1 MADGLSQNPGVPPLA
16 VDPDALSGAGGA
28 VTAVG
33 DQVAAALASLT
44 AGFGA
49 NTGQD
54 AAGEVFGLAYQDA
67 AEALL
72 KAAAAGVNACRFN
85 GAKIQLSASHY
96 SIAEAASTLGGG
108 AGALPPPSEP
118 AQFAA
123 PGPPGTL
130 GPGEPP
136 PLLWSVVQLFVGD
149 FWPNGDV
156 AGLRAAAGRWRSFAA
171 VLNAVPDEL
180 NGPRM
185 VAAGQQIPEGE
196 AIQTVLSS
204 IGTDMAAVGAQ
215 CAQLARA
222 LDDFADEVARAQNA
236 IRDLLDLL
244 SVSGL
249 WDQVVSFFEGD
260 ALDEIKEIAED
271 IRAVLHNMGRQA
283 RAQEQL
289 LQQGMQIVDGLVVGM
304 QRVVR
309 GELTQFLGED
319 VGNPVATVFDTWVNV
334 NEGFVKAAFET
345 VHGLDQLDPTRF
357 LTDPEGAAA
366 TWKGMTRTG
375 LINHFAN
382 PQDAVA
388 ADKEMLRGLLHLDD
402 WRADRPGLGA
412 GGNLFDIASL
422 FVGGGS
428 GAGARGAATGARGAG
443 AAVEGADAAGVAGR
457 GGRIAGEVGDV
468 AGAAGGLRGVSQ
480 TSRGLTT
487 DLDNLS
493 RADLPV
499 GGRPVGLPPVG
510 PRPVEPVPPRPP
522 EPPVGPLPVEP
533 VLPRPPEPPASGR
546 PVGLDEP
553 GAVPRPA
560 VSDGQ
565 PTPAGSRSAD
575 SGPAPVSPG
584 GFPVEPAPVVGQP
597 APFATPVAP
606 HAPAS
611 VPAGRPAE
619 LPVPGVLGHEMPSGA
634 TSPLHGGGPRGPGD
648 SAAADGHPPATPHD
662 GTPHGPGDDIG
673 PHADDASSG
682 GLSADQRD
690 EIIAMPKGSRPD
702 PSEYLPPAY
711 IERHLEQFTDGAT
724 RFMPE
729 SNLEKYGI
737 AQRDGTSFVMPK
749 SEADAMIEAVQGNLR
764 AMEDELG
771 LPEGFLDSNTI
782 VRIDI
787 ADPKEFN
794 LRIPSGNEAG
804 ANEQWIPGGRLP
816 NGASEAVVDGGNI
829 PPDDYTV
836 TSVFE

>member
-1 MADGLSQNPGVPPLA
+1 MPPLA
-16 VDPDALSGAGGA
+16 VDPAVLSGAGGA
-28 VTAVG
+28 VAAVG
-33 DQVAAALASLT
+33 NQVAAAVASLT

-67 AEALL
+67 AAALL

-85 GAKIQLSASHY
+85 GAKIQLSASNY

-108 AGALPPPSEP
+108 FGVLPPPSEP
-118 AQFAA
+118 EQFAA

-149 FWPNGDV
+149 LWPNGDV
-156 AGLRAAAGRWRSFAA
+156 AGLRAAAGRWRGFAA
-171 VLNAVPDEL
+171 VLNGVVDQL
-180 NGPRM
+180 NGPKM
-185 VAAGQQIPEGE
+185 VVAGQQIPEGE

-215 CAQLARA
+215 CAQLAGA
-222 LDDFADEVARAQNA
+222 LEDFADEVARAQNA

-249 WDQVVSFFEGD
+249 WDQVMSFFEGD
-260 ALDEIKEIAED
+260 ALDEIKEIAAD

-289 LQQGMQIVDGLVVGM
+289 LRQGMQILDGLVVGM

-345 VHGLDQLDPTRF
+345 AHGLDQLDPTRF
-357 LTDPEGAAA
+357 LNDPEGAAA

-422 FVGGGS
+422 FIGGGS
-428 GAGARGAATGARGAG
+428 GAGARGAAVGGRGAG
-443 AAVEGADAAGVAGR
+443 AAVEGADAAGLAGR

-480 TSRGLTT
+480 ASRGLTT
-487 DLDNLS
+487 NLENLS
-493 RADLPV
+493 RAELPV

-510 PRPVEPVPPRPP
+510 SPVGSRPPEPALPRLP
-522 EPPVGPLPVEP
+522 EPPVGPRPVEP
-533 VLPRPPEPPASGR
+533 ALPRLPEPPASGR
-546 PVGLDEP
+546 PVGLHEP
-553 GAVPRPA
+553 EAVARPA
-560 VSDGQ
+560 VLDGQ
-565 PTPAGSRSAD
+565 PAPAGSRSAD

-584 GFPVEPAPVVGQP
+584 GSPVEPAPVAAHSAPVPTP
-597 APFATPVAP
+597 AAP

-619 LPVPGVLGHEMPSGA
+619 LPAPGALGHEMPSGA
-634 TSPLHGGGPRGPGD
+634 PSPVHGGGPRGPVDG
-648 SAAADGHPPATPHD
+648 AAADGHTPAPPHD
-662 GTPHGPGDDIG
+662 GLPHGPDDGG
-673 PHADDASSG
+673 PHPDDASSG
-682 GLSADQRD
+682 GLSAEARD
-690 EIIAMPKGSRPD
+690 EIIATPKGSRPD
-702 PSEYLPPAY
+702 PSEYLSPAY
-711 IERHLEQFTDGAT
+711 IESHLEQFTDGAT

-749 SEADAMIEAVQGNLR
+749 SEADAMIEAAQGNLR

-771 LPEGFLDSNTI
+771 LPENFLDSNTI

-816 NGASEAVVDGGNI
+816 NGASEAIVDGGNI

-836 TSVFE
+836 TNVFE